1 VQAKNRWNVDA
12 LISEEDGRTFAEAA
26 LETELGDRLIGIGH
40 ARLSPDDIDVP
51 QIGHELAVARALRN
65 LGTRL
70 LATTSADIEGMTD
83 EPVCLDH

>member
-1 VQAKNRWNVDA
+1 VRAKKRWHVDV
-12 LISEEDGRTFAEAA
+12 LISEGYGRTLAEAA
-26 LETELGDRLIGIGH
+26 LETELGDRLIGVGH

-51 QIGHELAVARALRN
+51 EIGHELAVARALRN